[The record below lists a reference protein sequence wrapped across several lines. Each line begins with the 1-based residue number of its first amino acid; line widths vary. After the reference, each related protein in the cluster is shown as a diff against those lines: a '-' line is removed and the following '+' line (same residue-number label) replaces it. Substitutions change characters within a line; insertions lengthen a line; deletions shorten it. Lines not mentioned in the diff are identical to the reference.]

1 MKEKSKTIKQVK
13 KKLQKHKSKEKSL
26 NRSIHVKIEAKQKK
40 TKLEFLGWFMY
51 MHEQPCVRS
60 LDYMHVGFYP

>member
-1 MKEKSKTIKQVK
+1 M
-13 KKLQKHKSKEKSL
+13 EKSL

-40 TKLEFLGWFMY
+40 TKLEFLGWFMH

-60 LDYMHVGFYP
+60 LDYMQVGFCP